1 MMYCTD
7 NFRHSYNVTGS
18 KILAGFMTLRAKVEA
33 QKNLSVENSQLKEE
47 YSFVNGFLS
56 ELERDSMYL

>member
-1 MMYCTD
+1 MIYCTD

-18 KILAGFMTLRAKVEA
+18 KILAGFMTLRAKLEA
-33 QKNLSVENSQLKEE
+33 QKHLSVENSQLKEE